1 MQTITLDRYDL
12 LLLDALQRDGN
23 ATHTALGAVVNLS
36 AWQISRRVQRLN
48 GAGLVAG
55 YAALLDPMAIGL
67 GVTAFAS
74 VIVNAMMTR
83 YMPAMYFQMNN
94 GDSYE

>member
-1 MQTITLDRYDL
+1 MNTFWKAL
-12 LLLDALQRDGN
+12 LLEALK
-23 ATHTALGAVVNLS
+23 
-36 AWQISRRVQRLN
+36 
-48 GAGLVAG
+48 
-55 YAALLDPMAIGL
+55 AAL
-67 GVTAFAS
+67 TAFAS